1 MAAPDP
7 IPDLLKAVNE
17 ASGKAFALW
26 ITFLT
31 VGTYLA
37 IAIGTTTH
45 LQFCWSPGRSSYRC
59 WASTCRCSP
68 SMVSRRRC
76 SWCCISMC

>member
-1 MAAPDP
+1 MPTPEP

-31 VGTYLA
+31 IGTYLA
-37 IAIGTTTH
+37 IAIGTTTQ
-45 LQFCWSPGRSSYRC
+45 LRTMCSRYAGRELSEFFR
-59 WASTCRCSP
+59 
-68 SMVSRRRC
+68 
-76 SWCCISMC
+76 

>member
-1 MAAPDP
+1 MPPPEP
-7 IPDLLKAVNE
+7 IPDLLKAVND

-37 IAIGTTTH
+37 AIIHGSEAG
-45 LQFCWSPGRSSYRC
+45 L
-59 WASTCRCSP
+59 
-68 SMVSRRRC
+68 V
-76 SWCCISMC
+76 